1 MRTSNNTND
10 YYYNRHFQRM
20 RYVTEDPQGDD
31 PFTKTSSEL
40 LVDLGVTVTPQGNNL
55 HAHKK
60 APHYKYF

>member
-1 MRTSNNTND
+1 
-10 YYYNRHFQRM
+10 M